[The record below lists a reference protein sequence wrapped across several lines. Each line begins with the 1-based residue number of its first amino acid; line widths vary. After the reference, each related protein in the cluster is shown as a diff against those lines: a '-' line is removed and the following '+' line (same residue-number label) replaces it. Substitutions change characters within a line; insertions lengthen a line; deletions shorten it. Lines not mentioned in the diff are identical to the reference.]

1 MPLPTKTLREV
12 AAELGMPEA
21 EIRAMIDMGKIRAV
35 FKKGTHVIAPDEIIK
50 IKRERKTLPESSQK
64 SAPAVSPPPIAKPA
78 VKGGPPKKTP
88 PPSMFGM

>member
-50 IKRERKTLPESSQK
+50 IKRQRKTLPESAVK
-64 SAPAVSPPPIAKPA
+64 SAPIVSAPIAKP
-78 VKGGPPKKTP
+78 VGPPKKKAP
-88 PPSMFGM
+88 PTSMFGT